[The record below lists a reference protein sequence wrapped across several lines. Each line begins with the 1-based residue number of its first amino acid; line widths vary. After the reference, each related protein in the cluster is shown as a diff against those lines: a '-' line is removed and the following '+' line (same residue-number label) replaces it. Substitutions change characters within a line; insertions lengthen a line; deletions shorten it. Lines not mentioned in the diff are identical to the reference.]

1 VPHSEPHSDP
11 HFGRYTRTA
20 IALHW
25 LIAVAVVVQFCW
37 GWWMQG
43 IPKQPPGV
51 RVDAY
56 NLHKSIGLTLLA
68 LMTVRLLWRWR
79 HPAPAF
85 PPMPKWQA
93 GLAHVVHGLLYAVLF
108 VHPLSGYLGSVF
120 SGYPVKLFGM
130 TLPAWGS
137 NDPALKSFFSASHLM
152 TSWVLLVAVAL
163 HVAGALKHALV
174 DRDGLLSR
182 MGLGTGRT
190 ANGPTAPSPP
200 R

>member
-1 VPHSEPHSDP
+1 
-11 HFGRYTRTA
+11 
-20 IALHW
+20 
-25 LIAVAVVVQFCW
+25 
-37 GWWMQG
+37 M
-43 IPKQPPGV
+43 

-68 LMTVRLLWRWR
+68 LMAVRLLWRWR

-85 PPMPKWQA
+85 PAMPKWQA
-93 GLAHVVHGLLYAVLF
+93 GLAHIVHASLYAVLF

-130 TLPAWGS
+130 TLPAWGW
-137 NDPALKSFFSASHLM
+137 NDPALKRFFSASHLV
-152 TSWVLLVAVAL
+152 TSWVLLAAVAL

-182 MGLGTGRT
+182 MGIGKGLQGR
-190 ANGPTAPSPP
+190 GLTAPSPP

>member
-1 VPHSEPHSDP
+1 VPHSEPHSGP
-11 HFGRYTRTA
+11 HLGPQFRPRVDRYTRTA

-25 LIAVAVVVQFCW
+25 LIAVAVIVQFCW

-43 IPKQPPGV
+43 VPKQPPGM
-51 RVDAY
+51 RADMF
-56 NLHKSIGLTLLA
+56 NLHKSFGLSILM

-85 PPMPKWQA
+85 PAMPKWQA
-93 GLAHVVHGLLYAVLF
+93 AMAHVVHATLYAVLLL
-108 VHPLSGYLGSVF
+108 HPLSGYLGSVF

-130 TLPAWGS
+130 TLPAWGH
-137 NDPALKSFFSASHLM
+137 NDPALKNFFSASHFV
-152 TSWVLLVAVAL
+152 TSWVLLAAVTL

-174 DRDGLLSR
+174 DRDGLLAR
-182 MGLGTGRT
+182 MGV
-190 ANGPTAPSPP
+190 GPE

>member
-1 VPHSEPHSDP
+1 VPHFEPLPDP
-11 HFGRYTRTA
+11 HAGRYTRTA

-25 LIAVAVVVQFCW
+25 LIAVAIIVQFCW

-43 IPKQPPGV
+43 IPKQPPGM

-68 LMTVRLLWRWR
+68 LMAVRLLWRWR

-85 PPMPKWQA
+85 PAMPRWQA
-93 GLAHVVHGLLYAVLF
+93 RMAHIVHALLYAVLF

-130 TLPAWGS
+130 TLPAWGW
-137 NDPALKSFFSASHLM
+137 NDPVLKQFFSASHRV
-152 TSWVLLVAVAL
+152 TSWVLLAAVAL

-182 MGLGTGRT
+182 MGIGKGLQGR
-190 ANGPTAPSPP
+190 GLTAPSPP